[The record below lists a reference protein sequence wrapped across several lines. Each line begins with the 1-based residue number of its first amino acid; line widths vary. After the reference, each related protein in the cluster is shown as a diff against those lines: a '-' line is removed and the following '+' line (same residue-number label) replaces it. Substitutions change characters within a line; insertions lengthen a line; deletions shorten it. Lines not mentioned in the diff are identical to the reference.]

1 MYTYLHSS
9 LGAASLGLLLLLGV
23 NFWSLTLDLT
33 GTGEGTVDF
42 TTKKTWLSGQGHV
55 LGDAALLKGET
66 GWEWHV
72 QALTSWNLKE
82 PILAKLEIRHSR
94 QWPRV

>member
-1 MYTYLHSS
+1 MCTYLHSS

-42 TTKKTWLSGQGHV
+42 TSEKSGLALQNGE
-55 LGDAALLKGET
+55 GRDAHL
-66 GWEWHV
+66 
-72 QALTSWNLKE
+72 
-82 PILAKLEIRHSR
+82 LEIEAGLKRN
-94 QWPRV
+94 